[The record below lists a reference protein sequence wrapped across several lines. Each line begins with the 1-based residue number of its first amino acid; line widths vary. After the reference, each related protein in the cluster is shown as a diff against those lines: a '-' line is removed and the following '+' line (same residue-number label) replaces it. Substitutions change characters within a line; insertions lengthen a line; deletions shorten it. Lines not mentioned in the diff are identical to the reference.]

1 MGITNKIKKQLLCEK
16 KASQK
21 RSTYPSPFTLIAII
35 NLCYFLI
42 FVQEP
47 ELIARTLFNCSED
60 ISFNIVLNF
69 ISSRT
74 KYFSADS
81 NSLTNKNK
89 KVFCETYIF
98 FPVSLGLNVTLT
110 FLLLFYF
117 GLVNK
122 KLYV

>member
-1 MGITNKIKKQLLCEK
+1 MQLGITNKIKKQLLCEK
-16 KASQK
+16 KASRK
-21 RSTYPSPFTLIAII
+21 KSTYPFTLIAII

-69 ISSRT
+69 ISFRT

-81 NSLTNKNK
+81 NSLTKKNK
-89 KVFCETYIF
+89 KVFCENNIF

>member
-1 MGITNKIKKQLLCEK
+1 MQLGITNKIKKQLLCEK
-16 KASQK
+16 KASRK
-21 RSTYPSPFTLIAII
+21 KSTYPFTLIAII

-69 ISSRT
+69 ISFRT
-74 KYFSADS
+74 KYYSADS
-81 NSLTNKNK
+81 NSLTKKNK
-89 KVFCETYIF
+89 KVFCENNIF